1 MCFSNCKNISNG
13 ERSVIEEL
21 HSTWNL
27 KTEQITGDIFTGYEN
42 VYDQLNYTKEDY
54 DNDPENVTNNVF
66 NVYRSVNLVPIIYYT
81 ESGIIKA
88 IRDFATTKYNT
99 IQSNVLGLGNNSGQ
113 TINRFLFPNMMS
125 AEPKGRGSNSLK
137 DRFFND
143 DKLRRA
149 IRICFEFRDGNN
161 LVYPTAI
168 RRALELVTG
177 ENVTNFKAQNAKA
190 IVEHLCPVLWGN
202 IYDYSAGYG
211 GRLLGITSSNMRY
224 NYIGIDPNSE
234 TIKYLNYLNNCIEE
248 AVGIKGEI
256 IQSVSEEYQPND
268 IDLAFSSPPYFN
280 LEKYSDEKTQC
291 MVRYRTL
298 NEWFSGYAE
307 PTIKNIYKGLNKD
320 GIFATNIADYKT
332 YGQKEP
338 VEVVQTW
345 ISNAERIG
353 FKHVK
358 TIKMMLNTRPGV
370 GNNKTEGREK
380 FEGVY
385 VFQK

>member
-224 NYIGIDPNSE
+224 NYIGIDPNTE
-234 TIKYLNYLNNCIEE
+234 TIKYLDYLNNCIEE
-248 AVGIKGEI
+248 AVGIKGEL

-307 PTIKNIYKGLNKD
+307 PTIKNIYNSLNKD

>member
-1 MCFSNCKNISNG
+1 MCFSNCKNISNR

-113 TINRFLFPNMMS
+113 TINRFVFPNMMS

-224 NYIGIDPNSE
+224 NYIGIDPNTE
-234 TIKYLNYLNNCIEE
+234 TIKYLDYLNNCIEE

>member
-66 NVYRSVNLVPIIYYT
+66 NVYRSVNLVPILYYT

-224 NYIGIDPNSE
+224 NYIGIDPNTE

>member
-224 NYIGIDPNSE
+224 NYIGIDPNTE
-234 TIKYLNYLNNCIEE
+234 TIKYLDYLNNCIEE

-358 TIKMMLNTRPGV
+358 TINMMLNTRPGL